1 MRGAS
6 VLCGNIKICA
16 HNLRNV
22 LKKGEY
28 ALYYDEKTNKAELR
42 TTGFILLE
50 ISNIPHESALK
61 LAEDLGLTN
70 DSKDPTYW
78 TKWNPHLHLEH
89 NGSVEADLLWF

>member
-42 TTGFILLE
+42 TTGFILRRDQQY
-50 ISNIPHESALK
+50 PTLK
-61 LAEDLGLTN
+61 CPQTC
-70 DSKDPTYW
+70 
-78 TKWNPHLHLEH
+78 
-89 NGSVEADLLWF
+89 